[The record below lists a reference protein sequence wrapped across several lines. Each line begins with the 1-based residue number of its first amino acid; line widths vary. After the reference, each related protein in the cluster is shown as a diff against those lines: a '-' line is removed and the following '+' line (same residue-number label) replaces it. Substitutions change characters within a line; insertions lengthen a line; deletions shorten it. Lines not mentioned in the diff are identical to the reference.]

1 MLTEEPT
8 DSPIGRD
15 IRAILTGKAP
25 MAEPFALQR
34 LFVLDRKDH
43 IERTILPA
51 LQKGTAVVTDRY
63 WLSTVAY
70 GMLDHPMERMI
81 ALHREILGPEFL
93 RPDRIFLLDL
103 ELAAALGRMR
113 ESRQT
118 LTHFEKFEKLSK
130 IRENYRTIAAANLDA
145 ITVVDATMPAPALA
159 DTIWR
164 TIEPLL
170 PPSATKTARQESAGV

>member
-1 MLTEEPT
+1 
-8 DSPIGRD
+8 
-15 IRAILTGKAP
+15 
-25 MAEPFALQR
+25 
-34 LFVLDRKDH
+34 
-43 IERTILPA
+43 
-51 LQKGTAVVTDRY
+51 
-63 WLSTVAY
+63 
-70 GMLDHPMERMI
+70 
-81 ALHREILGPEFL
+81 
-93 RPDRIFLLDL
+93 
-103 ELAAALGRMR
+103 MR

-118 LTHFEKFEKLSK
+118 LTHFEKREKLAR